1 MRRVQSMTAA
11 LTTCLML
18 AVLAVGPASAHE
30 FVASKTGATSGKQ
43 TTVQKFQTS
52 AGVFECLK
60 DTTEGSVV
68 EKSQKTTIVKV
79 QFLECAAFG
88 FGVKTSIAEFEF
100 DAEGTATIKKLVT
113 MEVPLAECEIT
124 IPVAGN
130 ANLKTVTYKNLA
142 GGKLEIKSTLKGMT
156 YGATGGSCGE
166 PGTNG
171 AFNGA
176 SEIELPKGTL
186 EWK

>member
-1 MRRVQSMTAA
+1 MRHVKSMTAA
-11 LTTCLML
+11 LATCLII
-18 AVLAVGPASAHE
+18 VGLDGGWASAHE
-30 FVASKTGATSGKQ
+30 FVASKAGTTNGKQ

-68 EKSQKTTIVKV
+68 AGSQKTAIVKV
-79 QFLECAAFG
+79 QFLECTAFG
-88 FGVKTSIAEFEF
+88 FGVKASVAEFEF

-124 IPVAGN
+124 LPVAGN
-130 ANLKTVTYKNLA
+130 NNLKAVTYKNLA
-142 GGKLEIKSTLKGMT
+142 GGKLEIKSVFKGMT

-171 AFNGA
+171 AFNGG
-176 SEIELPKGTL
+176 SEVELPKGTL